1 MSSRPATIGSESME
15 ALNEAVFVALS
26 KLPSSFP
33 VVAVEPKVTSAS
45 ADNFK
50 ATAHGASAAHFA
62 VAAMVG
68 VFNARPVIGVKL
80 LPTTVMAMSR
90 APLTLA

>member
-1 MSSRPATIGSESME
+1 MGSESIE
-15 ALNEAVFVALS
+15 ALNEAAFVTLS

-33 VVAVEPKVTSAS
+33 VVAVEPKVISAS

-50 ATAHGASAAHFA
+50 FTAHGASAAHFA
-62 VAAMVG
+62 VAAIVG
-68 VFNARPVIGVKL
+68 VFKARPVTGVKL
-80 LPTTVMAMSR
+80 LPTTVMEISR